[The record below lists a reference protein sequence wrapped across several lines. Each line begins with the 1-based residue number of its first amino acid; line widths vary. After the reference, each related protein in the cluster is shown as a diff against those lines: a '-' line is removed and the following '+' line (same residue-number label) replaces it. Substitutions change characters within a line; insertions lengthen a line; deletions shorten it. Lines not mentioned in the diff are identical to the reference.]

1 MVSILLISS
10 YSCESNLGDKD
21 DLQDTQ
27 IFEKNE
33 TPTRIPT
40 LVPVIDDI
48 PSTVEPLILEKDD
61 TSNEVCPCDVK
72 SAITSSKSTNIDNR
86 SEEIKSKPSHTP
98 TPNIT
103 KLLEQLKEITVG
115 TTEGKLTPFSG
126 SA

>member
-72 SAITSSKSTNIDNR
+72 SAITSSKSTNIDYTPLNK
-86 SEEIKSKPSHTP
+86 IKNTAAIADIKTFM
-98 TPNIT
+98 
-103 KLLEQLKEITVG
+103 EQLFPNKD
-115 TTEGKLTPFSG
+115 S
-126 SA
+126 